1 MDHILHQGD
10 ALYKSLGAM
19 DCCLSVY
26 DIPGLI
32 EVNDIKYTVTKLSIH
47 HGRICSYDNSNVL
60 TNIHKSEVNKGNGF
74 LFIFNSV
81 TVSVIWNKAYF
92 FLFDSHSRDA
102 SGNISENGT
111 SVLLQFRS
119 LTAIEKYVRS
129 VYMKNNDYMQYDM
142 QYIQFS
148 QAANLANSQD
158 NSRQLPSNVHFICTS
173 IVNQNIARKRK
184 YETFI

>member
-1 MDHILHQGD
+1 M
-10 ALYKSLGAM
+10 
-19 DCCLSVY
+19 
-26 DIPGLI
+26 
-32 EVNDIKYTVTKLSIH
+32 
-47 HGRICSYDNSNVL
+47 

-81 TVSVIWNKAYF
+81 TISVIWNKAYF

-158 NSRQLPSNVHFICTS
+158 NSRQLPSDVHFICTS
-173 IVNQNIARKRK
+173 TVNQNIARKRNMNLLRILK
-184 YETFI
+184 SMNKNENRIGIIRLQIITNLKILKSMHKN